1 MGDLLYR
8 IHGSKKLKSSI
19 RIALRQKISEIF
31 VSETN
36 LTSKKIRK
44 LVIEIETVR
53 VYYAFYVLI
62 QYHVK
67 V

>member
-1 MGDLLYR
+1 M
-8 IHGSKKLKSSI
+8 
-19 RIALRQKISEIF
+19 RQKISEIF

-44 LVIEIETVR
+44 LVIEIEMVR

-67 V
+67 VRICLEW